1 MNIFLND
8 AIVPEDIKS
17 RAMDSTNKSE
27 RLNPF
32 KEISSWVSSVQDLDN
47 LLELILESAAQ
58 MINAKASSLLI
69 LDRDTNT
76 LYFKA
81 ATGEKK
87 HEIKKYRVKLGQ
99 GIAGSVATSGKP
111 LLIPDVRKDKRW
123 YAEISK
129 YIAFETRS
137 IACVPLKMEGKI
149 IGVVQVVDKV
159 DASPMT
165 KRDLNL
171 LGEFAGLAA
180 LAIANAR
187 MIERVKKENL
197 QLKEVLGDQNKIV
210 GKSPALQAVISDAT
224 KVANSNA
231 TTLILG
237 ESGTGKE
244 LLARLIHQSSPR
256 KDKLLVTLNCAAMP
270 ETLLEDELFGHEK
283 GAFTGASSRKIG
295 KFELAHQGT
304 IFLDE
309 IGEMTAGMQAKLLRV
324 VQEGMF
330 YRIGGNTPIFVD
342 VRVLSATNKNLA
354 REVAEGTFREDLFYR
369 LNVVQIDMPSLR
381 ERKEDIAPLALHF
394 LDVFKKDSG
403 LTGLSFSK
411 GALKKMTDHDW
422 PGNIRELRNAVERAV
437 VMGNGKTIL
446 PEDLPIVAIKSRR
459 LDLPRELTLKE
470 AVDQFKKEFILS
482 QLKQT
487 GGNRSKAAKRM
498 NIQRT
503 YLSRL
508 ISQYG
513 IQE

>member
-1 MNIFLND
+1 MT
-8 AIVPEDIKS
+8 
-17 RAMDSTNKSE
+17 TN
-27 RLNPF
+27 RLHKKPGPSSF
-32 KEISSWVSSVQDLDN
+32 KEITSWVSSVQDLDN

-69 LDRDTNT
+69 IDSDTNT

-87 HEIKKYRVKLGQ
+87 SEIKKYRVKLGQ
-99 GIAGSVATSGKP
+99 GIAGSVATSGEP
-111 LLIPDVRKDKRW
+111 LLIADVRKDKRW
-123 YAEISK
+123 YSEISE

-159 DASPMT
+159 DASPMSVD
-165 KRDLNL
+165 DLNL
-171 LGEFAGLAA
+171 LGEFASLAA

-197 QLKEVLGDQNKIV
+197 QLKEVIGEQNKIV
-210 GKSPALQAVISDAT
+210 GNSSVLQSVINDAI

-244 LLARLIHQSSPR
+244 LLARLIHQSSSR
-256 KDKLLVTLNCAAMP
+256 KDKMLVTLNCAAMP

-283 GAFTGASSRKIG
+283 GAFTGATSRKIG

-309 IGEMTAGMQAKLLRV
+309 IGEMTAGMQSKLLRV

-354 REVAEGTFREDLFYR
+354 QEVADGNFREDLFYR
-369 LNVVQIDMPSLR
+369 LNVVQINMPSLR
-381 ERKEDIAPLALHF
+381 ERKEDIALLAEHF
-394 LDVFKKDSG
+394 LAVFKQDTG
-403 LTGLSFSK
+403 LTDLTFSK
-411 GALKKMTDHDW
+411 AALKKITEHDW
-422 PGNIRELRNAVERAV
+422 PGNIRELQNAVERAV
-437 VMGNGKTIL
+437 VMGNGKIIR
-446 PEDLPIVAIKSRR
+446 PEDLPIVA
-459 LDLPRELTLKE
+459 LKATSPE
-470 AVDQFKKEFILS
+470 IPPNLSLKAAVDQFKTDFIIANLR
-482 QLKQT
+482 QT
-487 GGNRSKAAKRM
+487 GGNRSQAAKRM

-513 IQE
+513 IKD

>member
-1 MNIFLND
+1 
-8 AIVPEDIKS
+8 
-17 RAMDSTNKSE
+17 MDHLRKKNT
-27 RLNPF
+27 LNPF

-69 LDRDTNT
+69 IDHDTNT

-81 ATGEKK
+81 ATGTKK
-87 HEIKKYRVKLGQ
+87 NEIKKYRVKLGQ
-99 GIAGSVATSGKP
+99 GIAGSVAKSGKP
-111 LLIPDVRKDKRW
+111 LLISDVRRDKRW
-123 YAEISK
+123 YSEISE

-137 IACVPLKMEGKI
+137 IACVPLKMADRI
-149 IGVVQVVDKV
+149 IGVVQVVDKI
-159 DASPMT
+159 DNSPMMD
-165 KRDLNL
+165 KDLHL

-187 MIERVKKENL
+187 MIKRVKNENL
-197 QLKEVLGDQNKIV
+197 QLKAVLSDQNKIV
-210 GKSPALQAVISDAT
+210 GSSPALQVAISDAN

-244 LLARLIHQSSPR
+244 LLARLIHRSSPR

-270 ETLLEDELFGHEK
+270 ESLLEDELFGHEK

-295 KFELAHQGT
+295 KFELAHEGT

-309 IGEMTAGMQAKLLRV
+309 IGEMTPGMQAKLLRV

-330 YRIGGNTPIFVD
+330 YRIGDNTPIFVD

-354 REVAEGTFREDLFYR
+354 QEVAEGKFREDLFYR
-369 LNVVQIDMPSLR
+369 LNVVQISMPSLR
-381 ERKEDIAPLALHF
+381 ERKEDIAPLANHF
-394 LDVFKKDSG
+394 LELFKKDTG
-403 LTGLSFSK
+403 LTELTLSQA
-411 GALKKMTDHDW
+411 ALKKITDHDW
-422 PGNIRELRNAVERAV
+422 PGNIRELRNAMERAV

-446 PEDLPIVAIKSRR
+446 PEDLPIVGIRHGR
-459 LDLPRELTLKE
+459 PELQPGLTLKE
-470 AVDQFKKEFILS
+470 AVDCFKKEFILFN
-482 QLKQT
+482 LKQT
-487 GGNRSKAAKRM
+487 HGNRSKAAKLM

-508 ISQYG
+508 ISQYD
-513 IQE
+513 ITE

>member
-1 MNIFLND
+1 
-8 AIVPEDIKS
+8 
-17 RAMDSTNKSE
+17 MDHLRKEKTQ
-27 RLNPF
+27 NPF

-69 LDRDTNT
+69 LDHDTNT
-76 LYFKA
+76 LYFKV
-81 ATGEKK
+81 ATGAKK
-87 HEIKKYRVKLGQ
+87 KEIKKYRVKLGQ
-99 GIAGSVATSGKP
+99 GIAGSVAKSGKP
-111 LLIPDVRKDKRW
+111 LLISDVSKDKRW
-123 YAEISK
+123 YSEISE

-137 IACVPLKMEGKI
+137 IACVPLKMAGKI
-149 IGVVQVVDKV
+149 IGVVQVVDKI
-159 DASPMT
+159 DTSPMT
-165 KRDLNL
+165 EKDLHL

-187 MIERVKKENL
+187 MIKRVKNENL
-197 QLKEVLGDQNKIV
+197 QLKAVLSDQNKIV
-210 GKSPALQAVISDAT
+210 GNSPALRAAIADAS

-244 LLARLIHQSSPR
+244 LLARLIHQTSPR

-270 ETLLEDELFGHEK
+270 ESLLEDELFGHEK
-283 GAFTGASSRKIG
+283 GAFTGASSTKIG

-309 IGEMTAGMQAKLLRV
+309 IGEMTPGMQAKFLRV

-330 YRIGGNTPIFVD
+330 YRIGDNTPIFVD

-354 REVAEGTFREDLFYR
+354 QEVAEGKFREDLFYR
-369 LNVVQIDMPSLR
+369 LNVVQINMPSLR
-381 ERKEDIAPLALHF
+381 ERKEDITLLAEHF
-394 LDVFKKDSG
+394 LEVFKKDTG
-403 LTGLSFSK
+403 LTELTLSK
-411 GALKKMTDHDW
+411 AALKKITDHDW
-422 PGNIRELRNAVERAV
+422 PGNIRELRNAMERAV
-437 VMGNGKTIL
+437 VMGNGKTIV
-446 PEDLPIVAIKSRR
+446 PEDLPIVGIRSGRP
-459 LDLPRELTLKE
+459 DLQTGLTLKE
-470 AVDQFKKEFILS
+470 AVDGFKKDFIS
-482 QLKQT
+482 FNLKHT
-487 GGNRSKAAKRM
+487 KGNRSKAAEMM

-513 IQE
+513 ITE